1 MMMMMMM
8 VMIFV
13 SSVMFSKFFFL
24 RFKKRSFEDRAAG
37 VCVRGQAADKVDRT
51 WTAVVC
57 EGAGYTEVILDLPT
71 TAVTLDLIGNDLQS
85 VGPLSRLRHVVN
97 LRLRDNR
104 IGSIHRQPSA
114 TLPGACVNR
123 IASIRSSSCWF
134 RAVD

>member
-1 MMMMMMM
+1 MMVM

-13 SSVMFSKFFFL
+13 SSVMFSKFFL
-24 RFKKRSFEDRAAG
+24 RCKKRSFEDRAASVCVS

-85 VGPLSRLRHVVN
+85 IGPLSRLRHVVN

-104 IGSIHRQPSA
+104 IGSIHHQPSA

-123 IASIRSSSCWF
+123 FYSF
-134 RAVD
+134 F